1 MEGAN
6 ITALIAFVAGLASFL
21 SPCVLPLVPGYISMI
36 SGVSLDHL
44 KGHHGAQSRTSA
56 WRAVVLNSLAFN
68 AGLSMIFVALG
79 AAAGLVGAA
88 VLSNPYLR
96 IGGGLVIILFGL
108 HLIGVLRIGALYRDT
123 RKFKDDSPR

>member
-44 KGHHGAQSRTSA
+44 KGHHGMESRKSA
-56 WRAVVLNSLAFN
+56 WRAVVFNSLAFN
-68 AGLSMIFVALG
+68 AGLSLIFIALG
-79 AAAGLVGAA
+79 AAAGLVGSA
-88 VLSNPYLR
+88 LTSNPGGGI
-96 IGGGLVIILFGL
+96 IGGVFIIAFGVEFM
-108 HLIGVLRIGALYRDT
+108 G
-123 RKFKDDSPR
+123 